1 MMHEKRYD
9 REIERLRNPERVAR
23 LEVERV
29 IPLVLAGLP
38 EIKTVLDIGA
48 GSGLFA
54 EQFAARGLT
63 VTGIDASPQMVE
75 AARGFVPSGVFE
87 QAEAETLPF
96 AGATFDLAFM
106 SLVLHETDDPLAA
119 LREAY
124 RVTTRRLAVL
134 EWPDEEQS
142 FGPPCSDRLSTEQI
156 SLLAD
161 KAGFKSV
168 KDFRL
173 QNLIL
178 YYLEH

>member
-23 LEVERV
+23 LEVDRV
-29 IPLVLAGLP
+29 VPLVLAGLP
-38 EIKTVLDIGA
+38 DTKSVLDIGA

-63 VTGIDASPQMVE
+63 VTGIDANPQMVE
-75 AARGFVPSGVFE
+75 AARGFVPSGTFE
-87 QAEAETLPF
+87 QGEAESLPF
-96 AGATFDLAFM
+96 ADAAFDLAFM

-124 RVTTRRLAVL
+124 RVTTHRLAVL
-134 EWPDEEQS
+134 EWPDEEQA
-142 FGPPCSDRLSTEQI
+142 FGPPRSDRLSTAQI
-156 SLLAD
+156 SVLAD
-161 KAGFKSV
+161 QAGFKSV
-168 KDFRL
+168 QPFRL